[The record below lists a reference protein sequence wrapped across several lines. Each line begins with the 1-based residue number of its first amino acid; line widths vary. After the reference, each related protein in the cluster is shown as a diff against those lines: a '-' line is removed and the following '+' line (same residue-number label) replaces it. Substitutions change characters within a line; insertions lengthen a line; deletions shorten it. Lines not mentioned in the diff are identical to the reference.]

1 MPTLL
6 PPPCLT
12 SAAVVFYGPQG
23 AVTWYAAV
31 AVSPGN
37 PSIARPTPLSALLI
51 PARTRR
57 KSPACASNCRIAG
70 SI

>member
-23 AVTWYAAV
+23 AVTWYAASR
-31 AVSPGN
+31 VSPGN
-37 PSIARPTPLSALLI
+37 PLS
-51 PARTRR
+51 RGRR
-57 KSPACASNCRIAG
+57 RYPHS
-70 SI
+70 